1 MDELINKPYP
11 KQQESIG
18 KPDSPNLGSSF
29 VSASNDDHLGVSTGM
44 QHGGNLKQQWL
55 TLRALLLGAVQNAD
69 ALRGLRQSRQQA
81 GTVPRSEETH
91 LPDSQQTSNIKSLS
105 TSAIP
110 DAY

>member
-1 MDELINKPYP
+1 MNSLINKPYP
-11 KQQESIG
+11 KQGSQI
-18 KPDSPNLGSSF
+18 PQTLAPVVCFLG
-29 VSASNDDHLGVSTGM
+29 ASNDDHLGVSTGM

-69 ALRGLRQSRQQA
+69 ALRGFWQSCQEA